1 MTREETVQVL
11 SLLKAAYPNAY
22 KGMTRQ
28 EGNGVIAV
36 WSAQFSNVPVEVVL
50 LSINKLISTNTFPPS
65 ISEVKAKFK
74 DLYWECFGELAEDN
88 TSHHLTEAQRNN
100 IKRIMDT
107 CYEVKEPSVSSLIGC
122 SERRM
127 LDEAHDK

>member
-11 SLLKAAYPNAY
+11 SLLKAAYPNAD

-74 DLYWECFGELAEDN
+74 DLYWGCFGELAEDN

-122 SERRM
+122 SERSM

>member
-11 SLLKAAYPNAY
+11 ALLKAAYPNAY

-74 DLYWECFGELAEDN
+74 DLYWECFGVLAEDN

-100 IKRIMDT
+100 IKHIMDT

-122 SERRM
+122 SERSM